1 VTAGREDGTAGALGR
16 LRTSHVDRE
25 QAVDVLKAAFVRGR
39 LTKDE
44 FDRRVGRV
52 LASRTYADL
61 GALTADIPDEV
72 ISARPSAGPAREPGR
87 VLSFKTAARVGA
99 VGAGPSMASAAVVL
113 AQSSGVP
120 AVIGVLAV
128 GLTGLIVAALLTAL
142 LIVLS
147 WVVRRSQ
154 QGPAEGPPSGPAGLA
169 SRRPARARQLPSA
182 SRHPWQVAEAA

>member
-72 ISARPSAGPAREPGR
+72 ISARPSAGR
-87 VLSFKTAARVGA
+87 
-99 VGAGPSMASAAVVL
+99 
-113 AQSSGVP
+113 
-120 AVIGVLAV
+120 
-128 GLTGLIVAALLTAL
+128 
-142 LIVLS
+142 
-147 WVVRRSQ
+147 
-154 QGPAEGPPSGPAGLA
+154 
-169 SRRPARARQLPSA
+169 
-182 SRHPWQVAEAA
+182 